1 MTINRDKHLG
11 LLRPEITTINQ
22 MMLTSEAEKFQSHV
36 LRPIIKFQHDL
47 LILIFDTHL
56 RRKQVK
62 LASFSAEKQV
72 TLVEEIFIYDRL
84 FINELKGVVVA
95 LFTSDEYLKYNSS
108 LSEINKRLIQ
118 IIKTRVL
125 NTLLN

>member
-1 MTINRDKHLG
+1 MSRDKQLG
-11 LLRPEITTINQ
+11 LLRPEITTINEI
-22 MMLTSEAEKFQSHV
+22 MLTSEAEKFQSHV

>member
-1 MTINRDKHLG
+1 MNRDGLVT
-11 LLRPEITTINQ
+11 LLRPEITTIDVTIV
-22 MMLTSEAEKFQSHV
+22 TSEAEKFQNRV

-47 LILIFDTHL
+47 LILVFDTHL
-56 RRKQVK
+56 QRKQVK
-62 LASFSAEKQV
+62 LSSFSAEKQV
-72 TLVEEIFIYDRL
+72 ALVEKIFINDRL

-118 IIKTRVL
+118 IIKTRIL
-125 NTLLN
+125 STILK